1 MPSTVNPNSSRRDE
15 TPRGLT
21 PTPNARSDSAM
32 QAPSDLFSSE
42 PSDDPCCH
50 EIHPAYKARYNYP
63 CCPQCRLLHS
73 IDELEIIEETIRSK
87 HQAVGLWRQ
96 RIRECTDPVVQ
107 YRANCFWLRLV
118 RGGDRVH
125 PQNANKDDNGK
136 DWSLRHVQKRLYNTI
151 DKVRDLADQEAK
163 WAHENAA
170 VDESSIPRPAT
181 TVLNHY
187 YQLLRTGKLNH
198 LVAFEV
204 YFARIRGR
212 EWVISLDPKYPEDSS
227 DRAHDYSHYYLKT
240 PEQRAF
246 IKASTVP
253 LAEQKEYS
261 QTSRRKS
268 RRAGAKVTFAPEIFV
283 RSEADIDV
291 LRKQALSSSKI
302 TRNTFSWLRALFAKV
317 FAKPLFE
324 VRDLCDGPYRPQ
336 INYRRPY
343 NVGALGTWSAPKGS
357 VTVNTSGD
365 GLKGDYDSWDKYVK
379 KLGNEAKVEDAGLSD
394 LRAVFEDV
402 IVFAVVWSF
411 LFSTCILAESQSA
424 FRWFFRS
431 GRRSQ
436 EKNEL

>member
-1 MPSTVNPNSSRRDE
+1 LCEEETVFILR
-15 TPRGLT
+15 T
-21 PTPNARSDSAM
+21 PTRTTTVKIGAFDMYKSACTTLSTRYEILRIKR
-32 QAPSDLFSSE
+32 PS
-42 PSDDPCCH
+42 
-50 EIHPAYKARYNYP
+50 
-63 CCPQCRLLHS
+63 
-73 IDELEIIEETIRSK
+73 
-87 HQAVGLWRQ
+87 
-96 RIRECTDPVVQ
+96 
-107 YRANCFWLRLV
+107 
-118 RGGDRVH
+118 
-125 PQNANKDDNGK
+125 
-136 DWSLRHVQKRLYNTI
+136 
-151 DKVRDLADQEAK
+151 
-163 WAHENAA
+163 
-170 VDESSIPRPAT
+170 PRPAT

-261 QTSRRKS
+261 QTSRRKG

-343 NVGALGTWSAPKGS
+343 NVGALGTWSAP
-357 VTVNTSGD
+357 T
-365 GLKGDYDSWDKYVK
+365 L
-379 KLGNEAKVEDAGLSD
+379 
-394 LRAVFEDV
+394 
-402 IVFAVVWSF
+402 
-411 LFSTCILAESQSA
+411 
-424 FRWFFRS
+424 
-431 GRRSQ
+431 
-436 EKNEL
+436 